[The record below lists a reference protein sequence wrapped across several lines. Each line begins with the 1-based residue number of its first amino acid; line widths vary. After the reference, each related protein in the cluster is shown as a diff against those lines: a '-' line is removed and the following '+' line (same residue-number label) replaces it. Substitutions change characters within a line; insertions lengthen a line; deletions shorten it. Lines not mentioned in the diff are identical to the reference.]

1 MRKILLYF
9 ALKYNGDYSSIL
21 KAIKEKEH
29 VDEKELVDIENKIK
43 SKYLTILDE
52 DYPSELKNIGTPP
65 IVLFYYGNIKLLKGN
80 NKVAII
86 GTRKNTT
93 YGSVMAIKITK
104 GLKKYNATIVSGLAI
119 GIDSIAQQKAI
130 DDNINTIAVLG
141 SGIDNCY
148 VKANESLYEKIKENG
163 LVISEYPNDINP
175 LPQNFLIRNRII
187 AAISEY
193 IIVVEAKYKSGTM
206 NTVAYGL
213 EFGKEIYCV
222 PALATSNSGCNMLIK
237 QGACLLESADDLFAI
252 KKD

>member
-29 VDEKELVDIENKIK
+29 VDEKELIGIENKIK

-93 YGSVMAIKITK
+93 YGSVMAIKITN
-104 GLKKYNATIVSGLAI
+104 GLKKYNATIISGLAI
-119 GIDSIAQQKAI
+119 GIDSIAQKKAI
-130 DDNINTIAVLG
+130 EENINTIAVLG

-148 VKANESLYEKIKENG
+148 IKANEDLYEKIKEKG

-222 PALATSNSGCNMLIK
+222 PALANSNSGCNMLIK
-237 QGACLLESADDLFAI
+237 QGAYLLESADDLFAT

>member
-21 KAIKEKEH
+21 KAIKEKEY
-29 VDEKELVDIENKIK
+29 VEEKELIGIEDKIK
-43 SKYLTILDE
+43 SKYLTILDD
-52 DYPSELKNIGTPP
+52 DYPNELKNIGTPP
-65 IVLFYYGNIKLLKGN
+65 IILFYYGNIKLLNGN

-93 YGSVMAIKITK
+93 YGSLMAIKIAK
-104 GLKKYNATIVSGLAI
+104 GLKKYKATIISGLAI
-119 GIDSIAQQKAI
+119 GIDSIAQNVAI
-130 DDNINTIAVLG
+130 ENDINTIAVLG

-148 VKANESLYEKIKENG
+148 VKSNEKLYEKIKENG
-163 LVISEYPNDINP
+163 LIISEYPNNTNP

-222 PALATSNSGCNMLIK
+222 PSLATNNSGCNMLIK
-237 QGACLLESADDLFAI
+237 QGAYLLESADDLFAI